1 MAYFASIAA
10 AGLVLGGAGVALDRL
25 ALAVIRPPLK
35 PLRKRAVDL
44 PFHREPLPIR
54 SGDQVLSGWLL
65 RPEEDRGGPVLVMI
79 HGWGSN
85 HGTAARLGE
94 PLLRLGYPVLLFDV
108 RHHGESRGAPYVTA
122 RHFRDDILAA
132 TREVG
137 THFPGRPRVLVGHS
151 MGGSTGVLAV
161 AEGAPVQGLIS
172 IGAPADLWE
181 VWAFHLDRKWLPGRW
196 VVRTLSPFWRLR
208 AGAPWRELDP
218 QRRAREINV
227 PFLVLHGQKDESVP
241 VKHAGLLASAAGV
254 KPWILTGEGHT
265 DLLGSEE
272 LHRAVVEF
280 LEKVST

>member
-1 MAYFASIAA
+1 MTA
-10 AGLVLGGAGVALDRL
+10 AGLVLGGAGVVLDRM
-25 ALAVIRPPLK
+25 ALTMIRPPLK

-44 PFHREPLPIR
+44 PFQSEPIHIP
-54 SGDQVLSGWLL
+54 SGDQILSGWLL
-65 RPEEDRGGPVLVMI
+65 RPEEDKGGAVLVMV

-137 THFPGRPRVLVGHS
+137 THYPGRPRVLVGHS

-161 AEGAPVQGLIS
+161 AAGAPVQGLIS

-181 VWAFHLDRKWLPGRW
+181 VWAYHLDRKWLPGRW
-196 VVRTLSPFWRLR
+196 VVKMLSPFWRFR

-218 QRRAREINV
+218 QRRAREVNV
-227 PFLVLHGQKDESVP
+227 PFLVLHGERDESVP
-241 VKHAGLLASAAGV
+241 VKQALLLAKAGGV
-254 KPWILTGEGHT
+254 EPRILEGEGHT
-265 DLLGSEE
+265 DLLESEE
-272 LHRAVVEF
+272 LHGVVVEF
-280 LEKVST
+280 LEKVPT